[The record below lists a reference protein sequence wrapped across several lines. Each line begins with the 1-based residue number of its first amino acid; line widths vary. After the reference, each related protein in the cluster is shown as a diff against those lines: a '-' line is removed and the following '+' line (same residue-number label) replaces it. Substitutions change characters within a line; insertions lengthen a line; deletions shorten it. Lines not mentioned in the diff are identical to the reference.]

1 MAHIKRIDLTRDVEA
16 HAEAYR
22 KAIENVC
29 KETAFSG
36 GKYADA
42 FDKEFAAYVGS
53 KFASG
58 VNNGTSA
65 LHLAMLALGVGPGD
79 EVIVPANTYIAT
91 AWGVSYTGA
100 TPVFA
105 DCTPDT
111 WEIDPSVLE
120 AKITEKTK
128 GIIGVH
134 LYGQPFDYAGVRK
147 IADRHG
153 LFVVEDCAQAHGAK
167 FEDRN
172 VGTLGDLACF
182 SFYPGKNLYAFGEGG
197 SVTCQEEKYYKHI
210 DRLKNQGCDVRYYHD
225 EIGYNYRLEG
235 LQGAVLSVSLKYLP
249 EWTKRRQEIG
259 HRYLKEITNP
269 LITMQRHPENT
280 TPVFHLFVITV
291 PDHEDF
297 IRYMAANDV
306 ECNMHYPVPCHL
318 QKAYAN
324 LGYQP
329 GDCPNAEYLAAH
341 CVTLPLFPEMRE
353 DEITCQE
360 EKYYKHIDRLK
371 NQGCDVRYY
380 HDEIGYNYRLEGLQ
394 GAVLSVSLKYLP
406 EWTKRR
412 QEIGHRYLK
421 EITNPLI
428 TMQRHPEN
436 TTPVFHLFVI
446 TVPDHEDFI
455 RYMAAN
461 DVECNMHY
469 PVPCHLQKA
478 YANLGYQ
485 PGDCPNA
492 EYLAAH
498 CVTLPLFPEMREDE
512 ITRVIDL
519 CNAYRQA

>member
-16 HAEAYR
+16 HADAYR
-22 KAIENVC
+22 EAIEKVC
-29 KETAFSG
+29 RETAFSG
-36 GKYADA
+36 GKYADT

-53 KFASG
+53 RYASG

-120 AKITEKTK
+120 AKITERTK

-134 LYGQPFDYAGVRK
+134 LYGQPFDYAGVRE

-153 LFVVEDCAQAHGAK
+153 LFVVEDCAQAHGAQ
-167 FEDRN
+167 FEGKN

-197 SVTCQEEKYYKHI
+197 SVTCEKEEYYKHI

-249 EWTKRRQEIG
+249 EWTKRRQEVG
-259 HRYLKEITNP
+259 HRYIREITNP
-269 LITMQRHPENT
+269 LITMQHHPENT

-297 IRYMAANDV
+297 IRYMAEHDV

-318 QKAYAN
+318 QKAYTD

-341 CVTLPLFPEMRE
+341 CVTLPLFPATRCHFGVINR
-353 DEITCQE
+353 DALNDSSSSASSLLCVVCNGSASWQASSRAISASVVS
-360 EKYYKHIDRLK
+360 RLK
-371 NQGCDVRYY
+371 MP
-380 HDEIGYNYRLEGLQ
+380 IRLMC
-394 GAVLSVSLKYLP
+394 SVS
-406 EWTKRR
+406 TAICRSDRR
-412 QEIGHRYLK
+412 GQKSAGVGCKAVRL
-421 EITNPLI
+421 
-428 TMQRHPEN
+428 RW
-436 TTPVFHLFVI
+436 
-446 TVPDHEDFI
+446 
-455 RYMAAN
+455 AARRFS
-461 DVECNMHY
+461 
-469 PVPCHLQKA
+469 A
-478 YANLGYQ
+478 
-485 PGDCPNA
+485 
-492 EYLAAH
+492 
-498 CVTLPLFPEMREDE
+498 
-512 ITRVIDL
+512 
-519 CNAYRQA
+519 